1 MKYWLLVG
9 SFLLYALT
17 AAANTGPSP
26 NKVLRVYG
34 PGGPHHVM
42 EECAE
47 LFQQKSG
54 IEVIIEKA
62 LPHNL
67 DAKIDL
73 DGDIYY
79 GGAECMLEEF
89 TLRNP
94 GILDLSTVERLHP
107 RKVGIIVRK
116 GNPYAIETTEDL
128 AQKGVHLL
136 DVRLENMRDF
146 HGSDKDLASNIRRF
160 VYTGQQGLAAWH
172 ASPEIDAWV
181 TYKSWHIKLR
191 DGAEFIEIP
200 EDDALRFTPA
210 ALTLRTPHREEAQS
224 FLAFLKSEEAQDI
237 FRKHGWY

>member
-1 MKYWLLVG
+1 MKYWMLVG
-9 SFLLYALT
+9 SFLLYALST
-17 AAANTGPSP
+17 ATATEAS

-47 LFQQKSG
+47 LFEEKSG
-54 IEVIIEKA
+54 IKVIIEKA

-107 RKVGIIVRK
+107 RKVGIIVRQ
-116 GNPYAIETTEDL
+116 GNPHAIETTGDL
-128 AQKGVHLL
+128 AKKGIHLL

-146 HGSDKDLASNIRRF
+146 HGSEEDLARNIGHF

-172 ASPEIDAWV
+172 ETPEIDAWV

-191 DGAEFIEIP
+191 DGAEFIEISD
-200 EDDALRFTPA
+200 DDALRFTPA

-224 FLAFLKSEEAQDI
+224 FLSFLKSEEAQDI